1 MAKYQAGYYMELPR
15 SIFTDDR
22 FLQLSDAGKWLFIVL
37 KELEH
42 RYTGPGEDFFFR
54 SNEDL
59 AKDCG
64 WKRTK
69 LTRIKDELQRSGLI
83 ETWQMHWIDKET
95 KKKSEKHVTAYRIRD
110 G

>member
-1 MAKYQAGYYMELPR
+1 MAKYQRGHFLELPR
-15 SIFTDDR
+15 SLFMDER
-22 FLQLSDAGKWLFIVL
+22 FLNLSDAGKWLYLVL
-37 KELEH
+37 KEDEH
-42 RYTGPGEDFFFR
+42 KFTGKGEDFFFR

-69 LTRIKDELQRSGLI
+69 LTRAKDEIIKSGLI
-83 ETWQMHWIDKET
+83 ETWQMHWIDRHT

-110 G
+110 T